1 MKKTCRFFVKKERS
15 QESENKKILAELMK
29 RIPEQENV
37 KMELA
42 LDNRSVYGRNDD
54 GTKGN

>member
-1 MKKTCRFFVKKERS
+1 METQKF
-15 QESENKKILAELMK
+15 LAELMK